1 MVILADTNSQDAVW
15 LFYHRSPDLLYFIMP
30 GGDQFV
36 SPLESDEGFSNFGV
50 IYSQTVE
57 VL

>member
-1 MVILADTNSQDAVW
+1 MLE
-15 LFYHRSPDLLYFIMP
+15 
-30 GGDQFV
+30 GDQFV

-57 VL
+57 VLLMIWWGLGDKLRQPEVERNLE